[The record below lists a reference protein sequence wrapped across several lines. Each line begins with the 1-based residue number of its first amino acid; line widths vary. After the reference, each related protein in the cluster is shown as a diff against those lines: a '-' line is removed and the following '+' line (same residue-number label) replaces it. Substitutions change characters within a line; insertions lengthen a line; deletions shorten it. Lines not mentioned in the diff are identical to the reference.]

1 MTTANHHKRLPMVP
15 PMQCDKG
22 CDECCSQG
30 VTVSEEEYQA
40 VKAYAAANNIQ
51 PRMHAIIHQRAIY
64 KPMCPWYH
72 EGRCS
77 VYDVR
82 PAVCIF
88 YGHAETAKCPRGYN
102 TNLNEKDKATFY
114 KEMNALGPPVR
125 LLHEILEETDV
136 AYDAE
141 KHSGINHNV
150 FLIRDGIRARENLF
164 YSMATAREKIK
175 AELMA
180 KATADTEPA
189 R

>member
-1 MTTANHHKRLPMVP
+1 MSTEPKAPHHRKLPLVP

-22 CDECCSQG
+22 CEDCCSQG
-30 VTVSEEEYQA
+30 VTVSEQEYQA
-40 VKAYAAANNIQ
+40 VKAYAAANSIQ

-102 TNLNEKDKATFY
+102 TNLNETDKATFY

-125 LLHEILEETDV
+125 LLHEILEEVDE
-136 AYDAE
+136 AYNAE
-141 KHSGINHNV
+141 TMSGINHNI
-150 FLIRDGIRARENLF
+150 FLIRDGIRAREGL
-164 YSMATAREKIK
+164 YQKMKEDRESIK
-175 AELMA
+175 LML
-180 KATADTEPA
+180 ADK
-189 R
+189 RQNGG